1 VNGQIGNIVPG
12 SSPAVP
18 LRARARLVGVIRGK
32 QGGVNPGLLAA
43 LVLLFVGLSVFSPYF
58 FASTNLLNIGRA
70 ISIVGIASV
79 GETIVII
86 SGGFDLS
93 IGSVMAASGMLSA
106 YLIGLGV
113 PLFAAFAASLV
124 LGMLVGLV
132 NGAIIGYARINPLIT
147 TLATLSIV
155 RGFSY
160 VLSGGQEIVVQNQLW
175 ITIGTDTL
183 AYVPY
188 IVIVLL
194 ATFLVSGL
202 AMPRTLFGRYAYA
215 IGSSARASRL
225 AGVAVDRWRM
235 AFYLTCGGLAA
246 LAGLV
251 TVSRIGYAQPSAN
264 SGIELDVITAV
275 ILGGTSLNGGRGTLA
290 GTLVGLVLIGVIN
303 NGLTLVGV
311 PAYWQLV
318 VKGSILL
325 AAVLYDELRRTRRD
339 ET

>member
-1 VNGQIGNIVPG
+1 MNSN
-12 SSPAVP
+12 PAVASGAK
-18 LRARARLVGVIRGK
+18 ARVLAVMQRG
-32 QGGVNPGLLAA
+32 QSGVNPGLLAA
-43 LVLLFVGLSVFSPYF
+43 LVLLFVGLSVSSPYF
-58 FASTNLLNIGRA
+58 LASTNLLNIGRA

-113 PLFAAFAASLV
+113 PLPIAFGSSIV
-124 LGMLVGLV
+124 LGTIVGLV
-132 NGAIIGYARINPLIT
+132 NGAIVGYARINPLIT

-155 RGFSY
+155 RGSSY
-160 VLSGGQEIVVQNQLW
+160 VLSGGQEIVVHDPAW
-175 ITIGTDTL
+175 ITMGTDTF

-188 IVIVLL
+188 IVLVLL
-194 ATFLVSGL
+194 ATFLVFGL
-202 AMPRTLFGRYAYA
+202 VMPRTLFGRYAYA
-215 IGSSARASRL
+215 IGSSARAARL
-225 AGVAVDRWRM
+225 AGVAVDRWRI

-264 SGIELDVITAV
+264 MGIELDVITAV

-290 GTLVGLVLIGVIN
+290 GTLVGLILIGVIN
-303 NGLTLVGV
+303 NGLTMVGV

-325 AAVLYDELRRTRRD
+325 AAVLYDELRRTARD

>member
-1 VNGQIGNIVPG
+1 MELR
-12 SSPAVP
+12 PA
-18 LRARARLVGVIRGK
+18 GI
-32 QGGVNPGLLAA
+32 NPGLLAA
-43 LVLLFVGLSVFSPYF
+43 LVILFVALSVLSPYF
-58 FASTNLLNIGRA
+58 LDSTNLLNIGRA

-93 IGSVMAASGMLSA
+93 IGSVMAASGMISA
-106 YLIGLGV
+106 FLIPLGV
-113 PLFAAFAASLV
+113 PLPVAFAISIA
-124 LGMLVGLV
+124 VGLGV
-132 NGAIIGYARINPLIT
+132 GALNGAIVGYARINPLIT

-155 RGFSY
+155 RGMSY
-160 VLSGGQEIVVQNQLW
+160 VLSGGQEIVVHDPTWNA
-175 ITIGTDTL
+175 IGTETF
-183 AYVPY
+183 ANIPY

-194 ATFLVSGL
+194 AMFAVFSVV
-202 AMPRTLFGRYAYA
+202 MPRTTFGRYAYA

-225 AGVAVDRWRM
+225 AGVAVNRWRM

-246 LAGLV
+246 VAGLV

-264 SGIELDVITAV
+264 AGIELDVITAV

-325 AAVLYDELRRTRRD
+325 VAVVYDEVRRTKRD